1 MKMRQLVINQEQI
14 FEWFTEGRK
23 TFDYIVAGGI
33 PADTHLA
40 GIKFNPDTKDIT
52 FILANE
58 AFRESKVIKNLQI
71 SITGISYDDSL
82 SSLDDESSLG
92 GSFE

>member
-1 MKMRQLVINQEQI
+1 MKLKQLVINQEQI

-23 TFDYIVAGGI
+23 TFDYIVTGGI
-33 PADTHLA
+33 PANTELA
-40 GIKFNPDTKDIT
+40 GIKFNPETKDIT

-58 AFRESKVIKNLQI
+58 DFRESKVIKDLQI
-71 SITGISYDDSL
+71 GITGISYDL